1 MEHAVQSFRLKYLPK
16 TAKVVLSIFIC
27 LLGFGYSVSLGH
39 LMFSYQDVDGKPG
52 VTPDDVKIAL
62 RGKREVTK
70 LEAKIDGGNME
81 QYLKLPSEKPA
92 ILKWIRS
99 GADEEGYRAHVE
111 PILKLRC
118 VTCHNASQNA
128 VAKFR
133 PLDSFVGVAEVAK
146 TDTGESVP
154 AWARVAHI
162 HLMSLSITFVV
173 LGLIF
178 SFTGFPEK
186 VKIPL
191 VCTPFISLFGDF
203 GVRGLVRYYDG
214 LVFIVMAAGMFM
226 ALSTVLICAGIF
238 WELWLSRPKGDAP
251 ELAGAVPSPA

>member
-1 MEHAVQSFRLKYLPK
+1 MEHAVQGFRLKYLPK

-27 LLGFGYSVSLGH
+27 LLGIGYAVSLGH

-62 RGKREVTK
+62 VGKREKTK
-70 LEAKIDGGNME
+70 LESKIEVGGSME
-81 QYLKLPSEKPA
+81 QHIRDYPDEKA
-92 ILKWIRS
+92 TLITWIRG
-99 GADEEGYRAHVE
+99 GADEADYRAQVKS
-111 PILKLRC
+111 ILRDRC
-118 VTCHNASQNA
+118 VKCHSPGGTM
-128 VAKFR
+128 KS
-133 PLDSFVGVAEVAK
+133 LDLSAFAGVASVAK

-226 ALSTVLICAGIF
+226 ALSTVLICVGIF
-238 WELWLSRPKGDAP
+238 WELWLSRPKGDAS
-251 ELAGAVPSPA
+251 ELVGAVPSPA